1 MSIVW
6 IIIFSYFMVWWAT
19 VFGETFGIPDVVMG
33 LTILAAGTSVPDMLT
48 SVINIREGSADS
60 AVSSSIGSNIFDVTM
75 GLPLPWFIWSLANG
89 FKPIDVVSDSLFISI
104 IVLLFM
110 LVVLV
115 IVFVCYNW
123 ILSPKSGVIY
133 IMF

>member
-6 IIIFSYFMVWWAT
+6 IIIFSYLMVWWAT
-19 VFGETFGIPDVVMG
+19 MFGITFNIPDVVMG

-48 SVINIREGSADS
+48 SVSNIKEGSADA

-75 GLPLPWFIWSLANG
+75 GLPLPWFIWSLING
-89 FKPIDVVSDSLFISI
+89 FKAIDVVSESLFISI

-110 LVVLV
+110 LVILFF
-115 IVFVCYNW
+115 VFVWYEW
-123 ILSPKSGVIY
+123 VLSPKSGY
-133 IMF
+133 I

>member
-1 MSIVW
+1 
-6 IIIFSYFMVWWAT
+6 MVWWAT
-19 VFGETFGIPDVVMG
+19 LFGEALFIPETIMG

-48 SVINIREGSADS
+48 SVINIKNGSADA

-89 FKPIDVVSDSLFISI
+89 FKAVDVVSDSLFISI

-115 IVFVCYNW
+115 IVFECNSW
-123 ILSPKSGVIY
+123 ILKKTSGVI
-133 IMF
+133 